1 VAKALPG
8 QAGAGL
14 LRAAVLWDAAF
25 EEVQLGIVTRAC
37 SGKLGV
43 FAVLNPSGR
52 EGIMGARSDAL
63 SIGL

>member
-1 VAKALPG
+1 MVK
-8 QAGAGL
+8 QEQVL

-52 EGIMGARSDAL
+52 EGIKGARSCAP

>member
-1 VAKALPG
+1 MVK
-8 QAGAGL
+8 QEQVL

-43 FAVLNPSGR
+43 FAVLNSSGR
-52 EGIMGARSDAL
+52 ERIKGARNCAP